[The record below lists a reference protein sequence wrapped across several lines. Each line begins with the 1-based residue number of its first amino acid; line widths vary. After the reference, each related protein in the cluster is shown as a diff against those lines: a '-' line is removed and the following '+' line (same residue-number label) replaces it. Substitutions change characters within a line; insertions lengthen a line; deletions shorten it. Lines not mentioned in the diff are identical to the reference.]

1 MKPDLQ
7 KIQIVPQEKTGPI
20 FAQRESGVRHTP
32 YQAETAFYNCI
43 KAGDCALL
51 ERKMEEYFQ
60 SGFVVGRLS
69 GDPAA
74 ADAVLGGF
82 FGDARHARRA

>member
-51 ERKMEEYFQ
+51 ERKMENIFKAA
-60 SGFVVGRLS
+60 SLS
-69 GDPAA
+69 GGSPAIRCGRCSIGRF
-74 ADAVLGGF
+74 L
-82 FGDARHARRA
+82 R